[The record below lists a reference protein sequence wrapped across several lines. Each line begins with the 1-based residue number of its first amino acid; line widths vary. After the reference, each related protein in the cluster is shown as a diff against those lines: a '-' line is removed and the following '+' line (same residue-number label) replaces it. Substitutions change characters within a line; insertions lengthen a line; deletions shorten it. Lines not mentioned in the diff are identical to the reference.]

1 MKRIMQW
8 STGILAAAFA
18 ASTALAQPMPSPSP
32 VTLAERNLGGPRLGI
47 TYVPEHGAL
56 SDELKSRGMGPFISQ
71 FGWHFE
77 YQVIPEGGG
86 PCFVV
91 QFVPLIAGVEYGKLI
106 PSASL
111 PLGVRLPNGIE
122 FGLGPNVLVG
132 GKLGITTS
140 LVSSVGKSFNY
151 GGVSIPLN
159 LVVATNPEGSRF
171 SIIFGYSIL
180 KP

>member
-1 MKRIMQW
+1 MKRYTKW
-8 STGILAAAFA
+8 SAGVLAALLA
-18 ASTALAQPMPSPSP
+18 ASTTLAQPMPSPQP
-32 VTLAERNLGGPRLGI
+32 VSLAARNLGGPRLGI
-47 TYVPEHGAL
+47 TYVPQHGELAE
-56 SDELKSRGMGPFISQ
+56 ELKDRGIGPCISQ

-91 QFVPLIAGVEYGKLI
+91 QFVPLIAGVEYGRLI

-111 PLGVRLPNGIE
+111 PLGVRLPDGIE

-140 LVSSVGKSFNY
+140 LVTSIGKSFNY

-159 LVVATNPEGSRF
+159 LVFATNPQGNRF